1 MTPERWQKIESLLHD
16 ALERAP
22 AERAAFLDQA
32 CLGDEDIHR
41 EVKSLLASSDQAD
54 EFLKSPAFEDAA
66 QLVGDTRNNSMLGQ
80 RLGFYQI
87 LSLLGAGGMGEVY
100 LAEDRRL
107 GRKVALKVLP
117 AFFTRNE
124 ERVQRFKQE
133 ARAASALNHP
143 NVATI
148 YEIGETDRTI
158 YIAMEYVEGLTL
170 AAKIN
175 ERQLETAQIIEI
187 AAQVAD
193 ALDAAHTRGTTHRDI
208 KPENIMVSERGS
220 AKVLDFGLAK
230 IRAARSD
237 APTSEMAMMKQTA
250 PGIVMGTL
258 QYMSPEQALGKE
270 VDHRTDIFSLGVV
283 MYEMVTGGLPFSG
296 DTATETMGRIT
307 HAQPQTISGLNH
319 DVPGELERIIRKCLE
334 KDRERRYQTARELLI
349 DLKNLKR
356 DTDSLAV
363 LAGAASRYKRR
374 ALRRWLAIGLALL
387 ILVAGGFGLNQLFR
401 ERDESAKGGPPA
413 VKSIAVLPF
422 KPLTADSRDESLG
435 LGMAETLIMRLNKLR
450 QITVRPLSAV
460 SRYASLQQDAVA
472 AGREL
477 KTQAVLDGTMQKLGD
492 RIRVT
497 VRLHDTKDGRLIWSE
512 QFDEKA
518 VDIFKVQDSI
528 SERVAQDLAVRMT
541 EDERQRLRKHSTES
555 AEAFEHYIRGRAYLS
570 QANADS
576 GFKALESFSQ
586 AVALD
591 PNYASAYSGLSD
603 VYNLA
608 SDNFLA
614 PNEALPKARE
624 YAEKALASDESLD
637 EAHLSMA
644 QVRWW
649 ADWDKQG
656 TETEFKRT
664 LDLNPN
670 YAMARLEYGR
680 FLTQQSRFEE
690 AIAQM
695 KLAEEIDPQSARIRY
710 ESGWIYYCARQYDR
724 AINLFRE
731 ALSMDMNSGQTHRR
745 IGLALAQKGLLEE
758 AIAELGKALEIR
770 EDAAYESDLGWLYAT
785 MGKKNEV
792 HKALNK
798 LQELSKR
805 KYVSPCYTARI
816 YAGLG
821 DKEHMFQLLEK
832 AYQDH
837 SDRLL
842 DLQGD
847 PVFDAYRTEPRFL
860 DLIHRVGFAS

>member
-16 ALERAP
+16 ALELAP

-32 CLGDEDIHR
+32 CLSDVDLR
-41 EVKSLLASSDQAD
+41 CEVESLLASSDQAD

-66 QLVGDTRNNSMLGQ
+66 QLLADPKNNSMLGQ

-87 LSLLGAGGMGEVY
+87 LSQLGAGGMGEVY

-148 YEIGETDRTI
+148 YEIGETDQTI

-175 ERQLETAQIIEI
+175 ERQLEAAQIIEI

-208 KPENIMVSERGS
+208 KPENIMVSERGP

-237 APTSEMAMMKQTA
+237 APTSEMAMMKKTA
-250 PGIVMGTL
+250 PGIVMGTV

-283 MYEMVTGGLPFSG
+283 MYEMATGGLPFSG

-307 HAQPQTISGLNH
+307 HAQPQAISGLNH

-349 DLKNLKR
+349 DLKDLKR
-356 DTDSLAV
+356 DTDSRAV

-374 ALRRWLAIGLALL
+374 ALRRWLAIAMALL

-401 ERDESAKGGPPA
+401 GRDESAKGGPPA

-435 LGMAETLIMRLNKLR
+435 LGMAETLIMRLSKLR

-460 SRYASLQQDAVA
+460 SRYTSLQQDAVA

-518 VDIFKVQDSI
+518 ADIFKVQDSI

-555 AEAFEHYIRGRAYLS
+555 AEAFEHYIRGRAYLN

-586 AVALD
+586 AVSLD
-591 PNYASAYSGLSD
+591 PNYGSAYSGLSD

-614 PNEALPKARE
+614 PKTALPKARK

-649 ADWDKQG
+649 GDWDKQG
-656 TETEFKRT
+656 TETEFKRA
-664 LDLNPN
+664 LDLNQS
-670 YAMARLEYGR
+670 YAMAHLEYGR

-695 KLAEEIDPQSARIRY
+695 KLAEEIDPQSERIRY

-724 AINLFRE
+724 AISLYRE
-731 ALSMDMNSGQTHRR
+731 ALSMDMSSAQTHRR
-745 IGLALAQKGLLEE
+745 IGLAFAQKGLLGE
-758 AIAELGKALEIR
+758 AIAELGRAVEIR

-798 LQELSKR
+798 LQELSKQ
-805 KYVSPCYTARI
+805 KYVSPCYIARI

-842 DLQGD
+842 DLPGD
-847 PVFDAYRTEPRFL
+847 PVFDAYRTEPQFL
-860 DLIHRVGFAS
+860 DLIHRVGFTP

>member
-1 MTPERWQKIESLLHD
+1 M
-16 ALERAP
+16 P

-32 CLGDEDIHR
+32 CLGDEDLRR
-41 EVKSLLASSDQAD
+41 EVESLLASSDQAE
-54 EFLKSPAFEDAA
+54 EFLKSPAVEDAA
-66 QLVGDTRNNSMLGQ
+66 QLLANTKNNSMLGQ

-87 LSLLGAGGMGEVY
+87 ISHLGSGGMGDVY
-100 LAEDRRL
+100 LAQDTRL
-107 GRKVALKVLP
+107 GRKVALKLLP
-117 AFFTRNE
+117 AFFTRDD

-148 YEIGETDRTI
+148 YEIGEADQTI

-170 AAKIN
+170 AGKIN
-175 ERQLETAQIIEI
+175 DRQLETAQIIEI

-193 ALDAAHTRGTTHRDI
+193 ALDEAHSRGTTHRDI
-208 KPENIMVSERGS
+208 KPENIMVSERGH

-237 APTSEMAMMKQTA
+237 ALTSEMAMMKQTA
-250 PGIVMGTL
+250 PGIVMGTV

-283 MYEMVTGGLPFSG
+283 MYEMATGRLPFTGG
-296 DTATETMGRIT
+296 TATETLERIT
-307 HAQPQTISGLNH
+307 HAQPQAIATLNY

-334 KDRERRYQTARELLI
+334 KDRERRYQTAHDLLI

-356 DTDSLAV
+356 DTDSGVAV
-363 LAGAASRYKRR
+363 AGAASRYQRR
-374 ALRRWLAIGLALL
+374 ALRRWLAIALALL
-387 ILVAGGFGLNQLFR
+387 TLAAVGFGVTQLFR
-401 ERDESAKGGPPA
+401 GREEATARGGTPV

-422 KPLTADSRDESLG
+422 KTLVADSVDESLG
-435 LGMAETLIMRLNKLR
+435 LGMAETLIMRLSKLR

-460 SRYASLQQDAVA
+460 SRYANLQQDAVA

-477 KTQAVLDGTMQKLGD
+477 KSEAVLDGSIQKLGD
-492 RIRVT
+492 RVRVT
-497 VRLHDTKDGRLIWSE
+497 VRLLDTNDGRLIWSE

-518 VDIFKVQDSI
+518 ADIFKVQDSI
-528 SERVAQDLAVRMT
+528 SERVAKDLAVRMT
-541 EDERQRLRKHSTES
+541 EDERQRLRKYSTEN
-555 AEAFEHYIRGRAYLS
+555 AEAFEHYIRGRAYLN
-570 QANADS
+570 QANEDS
-576 GFKALESFSQ
+576 GFKALESFSH

-603 VYNLA
+603 VYNMA

-614 PNEALPKARE
+614 PKKALPKARE

-649 ADWDKQG
+649 GDWDREG
-656 TETEFKRT
+656 TETEFKRA
-664 LDLNPN
+664 LDLNPS
-670 YAMARLEYGR
+670 YAIAHLEYGR
-680 FLTQQSRFEE
+680 FLTQQSRFDE

-695 KLAEEIDPQSARIRY
+695 KLAEEIDPQSERIRY
-710 ESGWIYYCARQYDR
+710 ESGWVYYCARQYDR
-724 AINLFRE
+724 AINLYRE
-731 ALSMDMNSGQTHRR
+731 ALSMDMNSPQAHRR
-745 IGLALAQKGLLEE
+745 IGLAFAQKGLLKE

-785 MGKKNEV
+785 VGRRSEV
-792 HKALNK
+792 QKALNK
-798 LQELSKR
+798 LQELSRR
-805 KYVSPCYTARI
+805 KYVSPCYAARI

-821 DKEHMFQLLEK
+821 DKAHMFQLLEK

-842 DLQGD
+842 DLQED
-847 PVFDAYRTEPRFL
+847 PVFDSYRTEPQFL
-860 DLIHRVGFAS
+860 DLIHRVGFTL

>member
-148 YEIGETDRTI
+148 YEIGETDKTI

-307 HAQPQTISGLNH
+307 HAQPQKISGLNH

-334 KDRERRYQTARELLI
+334 KDIERRYQTARELLI

-356 DTDSLAV
+356 DTDSRAV

-435 LGMAETLIMRLNKLR
+435 LGMAETLIMRLSKLR

-477 KTQAVLDGTMQKLGD
+477 KTQAVLDGTIQKRGD

-518 VDIFKVQDSI
+518 ADIFKVQDSI

>member
-1 MTPERWQKIESLLHD
+1 MTPDRWKRIEDLLQS
-16 ALERAP
+16 ALEREP
-22 AERAAFLDQA
+22 EDRAAFLDAA
-32 CLGDEDIHR
+32 CAGDEVMR
-41 EVKSLLASSDQAD
+41 KEVESLLASSEQVQSFI
-54 EFLKSPAFEDAA
+54 ESPAVKDAA
-66 QLVGDTRNNSMLGQ
+66 AVLGETNYNSMLG
-80 RLGFYQI
+80 RRIGPYQI
-87 LSLLGAGGMGEVY
+87 ISMLGAGGMGEVY
-100 LAEDRRL
+100 LAQDTRL
-107 GRKVALKVLP
+107 GRKAAIKLLP
-117 AFFTRNE
+117 AFFTKDE

-148 YEIGETDRTI
+148 YEIGETDQTI

-208 KPENIMVSERGS
+208 KPENIMVSERGH

-237 APTSEMAMMKQTA
+237 TPTSEMVMMKQTA
-250 PGIVMGTL
+250 PGIVMGTV

-283 MYEMVTGGLPFSG
+283 MYEMATGRLPFSG

-307 HAQPQTISGLNH
+307 HAQPQAISGLNH

-334 KDRERRYQTARELLI
+334 KDRERRYQTARDLLI

-356 DTDSLAV
+356 DTDSRAV

-374 ALRRWLAIGLALL
+374 ALRRWLAIALALL
-387 ILVAGGFGLNQLFR
+387 ILVAGGFGLNLLFR
-401 ERDESAKGGPPA
+401 GRDEAAKGGLPA

-435 LGMAETLIMRLNKLR
+435 LGMAETLIMRLSKLR

-460 SRYASLQQDAVA
+460 SRYSSLQQDAVA

-477 KTQAVLDGTMQKLGD
+477 KAQAVLDGTMQKLGD

-497 VRLHDTKDGRLIWSE
+497 VRLIDTNDGRLIWSE
-512 QFDEKA
+512 QFNEKA
-518 VDIFKVQDSI
+518 ADIFKVQDSI

-555 AEAFEHYIRGRAYLS
+555 AEAFEHYIRGRAYLN

-656 TETEFKRT
+656 TETEFKRA

-695 KLAEEIDPQSARIRY
+695 KLGEEIDPQSARIRY

-724 AINLFRE
+724 AINLYRE
-731 ALSMDMNSGQTHRR
+731 ALSMDMNSAQTHRR
-745 IGLALAQKGLLEE
+745 IGLAFAQKGLLKE

-785 MGKKNEV
+785 LGKKSEV

-798 LQELSKR
+798 LLELSRR

-832 AYQDH
+832 AYLDH

-842 DLQGD
+842 DLQED
-847 PVFDAYRTEPRFL
+847 PVFDSYRTEPRFL

>member
-1 MTPERWQKIESLLHD
+1 MTPERWQKIEGLLQA
-16 ALERAP
+16 ALERKHEA
-22 AERAAFLDQA
+22 RATFLSEA
-32 CLGDEDIHR
+32 CAGDETLRQDV
-41 EVKSLLASSDQAD
+41 ESLLASNEQIDS
-54 EFLKSPAFEDAA
+54 FLESPAVEDAA
-66 QLVGDTRNNSMLGQ
+66 GLLGHERANSMVGLAIGP
-80 RLGFYQI
+80 YTI
-87 LSLLGAGGMGEVY
+87 LSQLGVGGMGEVY
-100 LAEDRRL
+100 LARDSRL
-107 GRKVALKVLP
+107 GRKVALKFLP
-117 AFFTRNE
+117 EDLTDE
-124 ERVQRFKQE
+124 DRVARFKRE
-133 ARAASALNHP
+133 AQAASALNHP

-148 YEIGETDRTI
+148 YDIGESTGAV
-158 YIAMEYVEGLTL
+158 YIAMEYVEGQTL
-170 AAKIN
+170 GARIA
-175 ERQLETAQIIEI
+175 RQPFDPTEMVDIVTQI
-187 AAQVAD
+187 AN
-193 ALDAAHTRGTTHRDI
+193 ALDEAHTRGITHRDI
-208 KPENIMVSERGS
+208 KSDNIMLTERGQV
-220 AKVLDFGLAK
+220 KVLDFGLAK
-230 IRAARSD
+230 VRPSSEDALSKFAA
-237 APTSEMAMMKQTA
+237 KQTA
-250 PGIVMGTL
+250 PGMVMGTV
-258 QYMSPEQALGKE
+258 QYMSPEQALGRPL
-270 VDHRTDIFSLGVV
+270 DHRTDIFSLGVV
-283 MYEMVTGGLPFSG
+283 MYEMAAGRLPFRG
-296 DTATETMGRIT
+296 ATPSEMVDQIV
-307 HAQPQTISGLNH
+307 HAEPVSIAIARPDYH
-319 DVPGELERIIRKCLE
+319 ARPELEPMIRKCLE
-334 KDRERRYQTARELLI
+334 KEPDRRYQSARDLLI

-356 DTDSLAV
+356 DTDSRAV

-374 ALRRWLAIGLALL
+374 ALRRWLAIALALL
-387 ILVAGGFGLNQLFR
+387 ILVGGGFGLNQLFR
-401 ERDESAKGGPPA
+401 TREEAAKAVTPA

-422 KPLTADSRDESLG
+422 KPLAADGRDESLG
-435 LGMAETLIMRLNKLR
+435 LGMAETLIMRLSKLR

-477 KTQAVLDGTMQKLGD
+477 KSQAVLDGTIQILGD

-497 VRLHDTKDGRLIWSE
+497 VRLLDTKDGRLIWSG

-518 VDIFKVQDSI
+518 ADIFKVQDSI

-555 AEAFEHYIRGRAYLS
+555 AEAFEDYIRGRAYLR
-570 QANADS
+570 QANQDS
-576 GFKALESFSQ
+576 GFKALESFSL
-586 AVALD
+586 ALALD

-614 PNEALPKARE
+614 PNIALPKARE

-649 ADWDKQG
+649 GDWDRQG
-656 TETEFKRT
+656 TEKEFKRA
-664 LDLNPN
+664 LDLNQS
-670 YAMARLEYGR
+670 YAMAHLEYGR

-695 KLAEEIDPQSARIRY
+695 KLAEEIDPQSERIRY

-731 ALSMDMNSGQTHRR
+731 ALSMDMNSAQTHRR
-745 IGLALAQKGLLEE
+745 IGLAFAQKGLLKE

-785 MGKKNEV
+785 MGRKNEV

-798 LQELSKR
+798 LQELSRR

-821 DKEHMFQLLEK
+821 DKDHMFPLLEK

-860 DLIHRVGFAS
+860 DLIHRVGFAP